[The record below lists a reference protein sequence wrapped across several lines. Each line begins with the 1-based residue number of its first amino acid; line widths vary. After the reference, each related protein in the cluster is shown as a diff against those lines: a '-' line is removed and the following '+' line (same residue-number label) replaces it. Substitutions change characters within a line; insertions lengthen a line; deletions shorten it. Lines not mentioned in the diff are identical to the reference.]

1 MVKLCH
7 IKEKTYE
14 SKNKGEILMK
24 RKFLILIGVI
34 FFIFVIGINSSV
46 YAMDIFIQILTGKN
60 ITLEIQPEDT
70 IEIAKGKIKIKE
82 GISIEQQKLVFAG
95 KQLEDGRTF
104 QDYNIQKEATL
115 QLILIKNIININ
127 NAENGKIVTDKNE
140 AGVSDIV
147 TITVIPNNGYRLK
160 DIIGITE
167 TKVNDT
173 TYTFVM
179 PKNDITISA
188 EFDEI
193 QKETTN
199 IFYKE
204 NKEEQVEGI
213 KDKTPKTGEDL
224 NIGIK
229 IAINLIIIIILCGII
244 GIYKIKEK

>member
-1 MVKLCH
+1 
-7 IKEKTYE
+7 
-14 SKNKGEILMK
+14 MK

-140 AGVSDIV
+140 AGVGDIV